1 MKRLTNTLEGGYV
14 TPEMEVCSVKA
25 EAGYQASLSSGVI
38 EDATTE
44 DWGTL

>member
-14 TPEMEVCSVKA
+14 TPEMEVYSVRA
-25 EAGYQASLSSGVI
+25 ESGYQASLSSGVI